1 MNAENQNIEWKESW
15 RDEYIKWICGFAN
28 AQGGVLYIGKND
40 KGEVLASLPNAKLLS
55 EEIPNKV
62 RDVLGIVV
70 DVNLLED
77 AGKTYLEIVVDP
89 YPYPINYKG
98 QYHYRTGSTK
108 QELKGNALNKFILQK
123 TGKHWDSIP
132 LPNLQEADLEV
143 AAFDLFRKKA
153 TRSKRVEEETL
164 KESNHLL
171 LDHLNLIDS
180 GQLKRAA
187 ALLFHARPEKFFTG
201 AYVKIGFFENEA
213 DLLYHD
219 EVHGNIFG
227 QVDKTMDLLQT
238 KYMKAFIDYE
248 GIQRTETFPYPE
260 NALREAVLNSI
271 AHKDYSGGI
280 AIQIKVF
287 EDKIRIWNDGQLPR
301 DWSVADLLAS
311 HPSHPNNPDVA
322 NAFFRAGMIESWGR
336 GIEKIIKLCVDAG
349 LPEPIFDSRL
359 GGLQVEFY
367 PKKEKGDVIVKMN
380 VVKGSM
386 KTSDKILQ
394 LMKENNEITVI
405 QISEKIGITVK
416 AIEKQISTL
425 RKLGFVKRI
434 GSDKNGSWQII
445 DEK

>member
-1 MNAENQNIEWKESW
+1 
-15 RDEYIKWICGFAN
+15 
-28 AQGGVLYIGKND
+28 
-40 KGEVLASLPNAKLLS
+40 
-55 EEIPNKV
+55 
-62 RDVLGIVV
+62 
-70 DVNLLED
+70 LE
-77 AGKTYLEIVVDP
+77 P
-89 YPYPINYKG
+89 
-98 QYHYRTGSTK
+98 
-108 QELKGNALNKFILQK
+108 
-123 TGKHWDSIP
+123 
-132 LPNLQEADLEV
+132 

-164 KESNHLL
+164 NESNHLL
-171 LDHLNLIDS
+171 LDHLNLTDS

-238 KYMKAFIDYE
+238 KYMKAYIDYD

-280 AIQIKVF
+280 PIQIKVF

-336 GIEKIIKLCVDAG
+336 GIEKIVKLCVDAG
-349 LPEPIFDSRL
+349 LPEPLFNSSL
-359 GGLQVEFY
+359 GGLQIEFY
-367 PKKEKGDVIVKMN
+367 PKKEKGKEIIEKN
-380 VVKGSM
+380 VVKGVV
-386 KTSDKILQ
+386 KTSDKILN
-394 LMKENNEITVI
+394 LMKENNEITII

-425 RKLGFVKRI
+425 RKLGLVKRV
-434 GSDKNGSWQII
+434 GSDKSGSWQIM
-445 DEK
+445 DEE